1 MCALPTAT
9 VASTTG
15 PTRFQSVDPAHTAL
29 LVMDMQEGLTAQ
41 AGPAGDALAARIATA
56 ERASRRAGSWSA
68 SPRRNSPLATP
79 RCHEA
84 IANGSASV
92 VVRRWRV
99 ARRSAPRMPRCIRR

>member
-56 ERASRRAGSWSA
+56 ERASRRAGVMVCVGFAAAPSA
-68 SPRRNSPLATP
+68 TSSVWHAAIPRRAAAAGYYST
-79 RCHEA
+79 
-84 IANGSASV
+84 
-92 VVRRWRV
+92 
-99 ARRSAPRMPRCIRR
+99 RSWDR